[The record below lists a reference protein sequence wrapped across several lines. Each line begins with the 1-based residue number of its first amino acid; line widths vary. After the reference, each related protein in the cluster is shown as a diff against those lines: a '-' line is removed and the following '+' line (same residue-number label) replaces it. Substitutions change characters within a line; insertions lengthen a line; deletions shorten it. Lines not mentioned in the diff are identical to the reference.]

1 MNNAYVIELSHSYAG
16 DSSYYLVWCAD
27 ADGVNRLRT
36 RNGKLLCYGT
46 EQDAIAAAGI
56 HDCETVF
63 FDAERLDY
71 WLFTGSRSQ
80 IYVDD
85 ILDAGFL
92 LNFWNLFTDIAD
104 SLGMDLTE
112 PDEAED
118 CYRKLFRA
126 TQASEQIYKSAAES
140 AVLTDAET
148 EMIRR
153 VLQSGMDMLMQNLT
167 YADGG

>member
-1 MNNAYVIELSHSYAG
+1 MNEIYLIELSSSYTG
-16 DSSYYLVWCAD
+16 DSTVYLPWFGEED
-27 ADGVNRLRT
+27 SSKRFQT
-36 RNGKLLCYGT
+36 RDGKLLCYST
-46 EQDAIAAAGI
+46 KKNAAAAVGRNF
-56 HDCETVF
+56 CESVF

-85 ILDAGFL
+85 ILDAEFL
-92 LNFWNLFTDIAD
+92 LDFWNLFTDIAD

-126 TQASEQIYKSAAES
+126 TQASEQIYKSAVES

>member
-1 MNNAYVIELSHSYAG
+1 MNEIYLIELSSSYTG
-16 DSSYYLVWCAD
+16 DSTVYLPWFGEED
-27 ADGVNRLRT
+27 SSKRFQT
-36 RNGKLLCYGT
+36 RDGKLLCYST
-46 EQDAIAAAGI
+46 KKNAAAAAGRKF
-56 HDCETVF
+56 CESVF

-85 ILDAGFL
+85 ILDAEFL
-92 LNFWNLFTDIAD
+92 LDFWNLFTDIAD

-118 CYRKLFRA
+118 CYMKLFRA
-126 TQASEQIYKSAAES
+126 TQDSEQIYKSAAES

>member
-1 MNNAYVIELSHSYAG
+1 MNEIYLIELSNSYTG
-16 DSSYYLVWCAD
+16 DSSVFLIWYED

-36 RNGKLLCYGT
+36 RNGKLLCYST

-56 HDCETVF
+56 HDCETAF

-85 ILDAGFL
+85 ILDAEFL
-92 LNFWNLFTDIAD
+92 LDFWNLFTDIAD

-126 TQASEQIYKSAAES
+126 MTTSERVFKSPAVP
-140 AVLTDAET
+140 AVLTDEET
-148 EMIRR
+148 EIIRR
-153 VLQSGMDMLMQNLT
+153 VLQSGMDILMQNLT
-167 YADGG
+167 YADGE

>member
-1 MNNAYVIELSHSYAG
+1 MNEIYLIELSNSYTG
-16 DSSYYLVWCAD
+16 DSSVFLIWYED

-36 RNGKLLCYGT
+36 RNGKLLCYST

-56 HDCETVF
+56 HDCETAF

-85 ILDAGFL
+85 TLDAEFL
-92 LNFWNLFTDIAD
+92 LDFWNLFTDIAD

-112 PDEAED
+112 PDEAAD
-118 CYRKLFRA
+118 CYMKLFRA
-126 TQASEQIYKSAAES
+126 MKTSERVFKSPAVP
-140 AVLTDAET
+140 AVLTDEET
-148 EMIRR
+148 EIIRR
-153 VLQSGMDMLMQNLT
+153 VLQSGMDILMQNLT
-167 YADGG
+167 YADGE